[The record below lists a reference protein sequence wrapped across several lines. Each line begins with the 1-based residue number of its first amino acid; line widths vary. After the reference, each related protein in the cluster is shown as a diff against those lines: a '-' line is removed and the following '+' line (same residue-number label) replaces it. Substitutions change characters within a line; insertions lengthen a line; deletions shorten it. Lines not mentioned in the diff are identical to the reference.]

1 MVFTAHSKEEFL
13 QFIDTLLTAPMS
25 SDDYKQVSAFIDN
38 NTWKARSNELDVVA
52 NAMIQMG
59 E

>member
-1 MVFTAHSKEEFL
+1 
-13 QFIDTLLTAPMS
+13 MS

>member
-1 MVFTAHSKEEFL
+1 
-13 QFIDTLLTAPMS
+13 MS
-25 SDDYKQVSAFIDN
+25 SACGFIASKTPVSLSLR
-38 NTWKARSNELDVVA
+38 TSLRSNELDVVA